1 MLLNESNEM
10 PEFEDHYRVESNMD
24 LFGPHSF
31 GDIIDSDQFTS
42 LFYGQEPGESGKK
55 LNQEKIQTENKQ
67 TDMTSLAK
75 MEEDIINKSSE
86 NNIFQENNLFLD
98 DFIAPE
104 KKEPKKLLGRKTKF
118 DTEEREHSKFKEDNV
133 MRKIKSHFFKFI
145 PEYVN
150 LSLPPE
156 HKKFLKIDKGVNQ
169 ELKRD
174 FNVEL
179 MKKTIG
185 DIFTENTICGR
196 YSETKNGEN
205 YNAELV
211 EEIYRNNEELEA
223 IEKLKQ
229 TYKQVLDYFRI
240 NHFQKF
246 IDEMYNKQIKSGEN
260 EANAQRYVDLLTNLL
275 TNYES
280 WFTDKS
286 PRGPKKS
293 LLKSKKL

>member
-1 MLLNESNEM
+1 MKGYFGIESLDY
-10 PEFEDHYRVESNMD
+10 EDKYNNGFIVSDPDITCHQSLED
-24 LFGPHSF
+24 LFGNPEQLNNLLS
-31 GDIIDSDQFTS
+31 GPSELID
-42 LFYGQEPGESGKK
+42 EKK
-55 LNQEKIQTENKQ
+55 FSVENKLQTENKH
-67 TDMTSLAK
+67 TANTSLVK
-75 MEEDIINKSSE
+75 KDEENIVNSI
-86 NNIFQENNLFLD
+86 NNIISIDIL
-98 DFIAPE
+98 PKTE
-104 KKEPKKLLGRKTKF
+104 KKEPKSFLGRKTKG

-145 PEYVN
+145 PDYVN
-150 LSLPPE
+150 SSLPPE

-240 NHFQKF
+240 NHLQKF